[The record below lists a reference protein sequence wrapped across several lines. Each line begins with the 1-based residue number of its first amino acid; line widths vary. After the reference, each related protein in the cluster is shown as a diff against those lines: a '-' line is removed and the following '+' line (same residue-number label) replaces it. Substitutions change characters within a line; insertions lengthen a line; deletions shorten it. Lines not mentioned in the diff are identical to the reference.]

1 MTFAA
6 DGQSVYQLSEKFGQ
20 SDVVVWIVL
29 LVIWVV
35 TAKWRE
41 PVAVQDEDKGHAQQL
56 GRKRSRWMALC
67 LVAAGVLWPVLGFLF
82 LLNFA

>member
-1 MTFAA
+1 MTFVA

-29 LVIWVV
+29 LVIWVA
-35 TAKWRE
+35 TARWRE
-41 PVAVQDEDKGHAQQL
+41 PAVVQGEDKDRLQQL
-56 GRKRSRWMALC
+56 GRKRSRWMAVC
-67 LVAAGVLWPVLGFLF
+67 LVAAGVLWPVFGFLF